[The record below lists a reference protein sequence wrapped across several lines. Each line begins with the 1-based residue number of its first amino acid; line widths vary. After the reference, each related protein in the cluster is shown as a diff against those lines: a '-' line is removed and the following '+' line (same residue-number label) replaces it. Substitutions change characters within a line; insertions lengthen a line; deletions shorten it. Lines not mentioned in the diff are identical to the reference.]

1 MKTGGRPN
9 AARISRWR
17 SMANDIIAR
26 SEKLK
31 NHSEEDLLMMGRE
44 IRWQAKSVQDLKEIL
59 PAAFALARESSRRVL
74 KMEQYPVQIM
84 GAIALFEGHIAEM
97 QTGEGKT
104 LTAVMPSYLR
114 ALRGKGVHVITVNDY
129 LAQRDAEFMGP
140 VYRALGLS
148 VGCITSEMEPD
159 ERREAY
165 ACDITYCTA
174 KELGFDF
181 LRDRL
186 RAGADGNSARRQNGH
201 RALFKQREDGMV
213 QRGHYFALIDEADSI
228 LIDEARTPLII
239 GLLKSNDSANVT
251 LMRWSQRI
259 CKNLKPVEDYIFDPE
274 RRSAYLTD
282 AGCRHLML
290 IKKPTVLDR
299 IETQRIY
306 TQVERA
312 IVAHYGFQRDRDY
325 VVVEDKIHIVDE
337 STGRIMEGRKWQDG
351 LHQAIEAKE
360 MVPITAAT
368 GQAARITVQEFFRH
382 YTHLSGMT
390 GTAYTSRRELKKTFH
405 LKVAVIPTNK
415 PCIRKGLP
423 PRFFP
428 NLKSK
433 WEAVANDVESLREM
447 NRAVLIGTPSVEAS
461 EALSQL
467 LLVRGIPHQVLNA
480 HQHERE
486 AEIVKDAGHAKRV
499 TIATNMAGRGTD
511 ILLDDIVRKSGGL
524 HVIATE
530 MHTSD
535 RIDRQL
541 IGRSARQ
548 GDPGSYQFFL
558 SWEDELFR
566 SLPAREQDRLKKKA
580 QKTSKA
586 ELSASMHRL
595 FKSAQRKIQKAH
607 RKNRKQLLKHEQQR
621 NRSYLQMGIDP
632 YLELT
637 E

>member
-1 MKTGGRPN
+1 
-9 AARISRWR
+9 
-17 SMANDIIAR
+17 MANDIIAR
-26 SEKLK
+26 AEKLRDIT
-31 NHSEEDLLMMGRE
+31 EEELLKQGRE
-44 IRWQAKSVQDLKEIL
+44 IHWQAKSAKDLTEIL
-59 PAAFALARESSRRVL
+59 PDAFALAREASRRVL
-74 KMEQYPVQIM
+74 GMEQYPVQIM
-84 GAIALFEGHIAEM
+84 GACALFEGHIAEM

-114 ALRGKGVHVITVNDY
+114 ALRGRGVHVITVNDY
-129 LAQRDAEFMGP
+129 LAQRDADQMGP
-140 VYRALGLS
+140 VYKALGLTVS
-148 VGCITSEMEPD
+148 CVTAEMEPE
-159 ERREAY
+159 ERRAAY

-186 RAGADGNSARRQNGH
+186 RSGTDAHGTNIEKKARSLFNKHDDGQ
-201 RALFKQREDGMV
+201 V

-239 GLLKSNDSANVT
+239 GLLKSNDSSAVT

-290 IKKPTVLDR
+290 IKKPTILDKV
-299 IETQRIY
+299 ETQKIY

-312 IVAHYGFQRDRDY
+312 LIAQYGFQRDRDY
-325 VVVEDKIHIVDE
+325 VVADDKVHIVDE

-390 GTAYTSRRELKKTFH
+390 GTAQTARRELKKTFH

-415 PCIRKGLP
+415 RCIRKGLP
-423 PRFFP
+423 TRLFP
-428 NLKSK
+428 TLKAK
-433 WEAVANDVESLREM
+433 WEAVASEIERMREM
-447 NRAVLIGTPSVEAS
+447 NRAVLLGTPSVEAS
-461 EALSQL
+461 EAVSQL
-467 LLVRGIPHQVLNA
+467 LLVRGVPHQVLNA
-480 HQHERE
+480 HYHEQE
-486 AEIVKDAGHAKRV
+486 AEIVKEAGHAKRV

-511 ILLDDIVRKSGGL
+511 ILLDETVRGAGGL

-541 IGRSARQ
+541 LGRAARQ

-566 SLPAREQDRLKKKA
+566 SLSSTEQERLKRKA
-580 QKTSKA
+580 EKSSKA
-586 ELSASMHRL
+586 ELSAHMHRL
-595 FKSAQRKIQKAH
+595 FKAAQRKIQKAH

-621 NRSYLQMGIDP
+621 NRMYLQMGIDP